1 MLPVLSCN
9 RSCLCMRKK
18 LLLLL
23 AALSVAIIP
32 GRATSALS
40 ASPTNSE
47 KEASVLRWKPL
58 INGYGMPTHPVD
70 SYAYVMTTHPINS
83 YVFGMPTHPVNSY
96 VFGMPTHPVSENAEM
111 GKAGLRIVMLPL
123 GAEAGRHIRPESS
136 ESEKSAKD
144 LELSNS
150 KVS

>member
-1 MLPVLSCN
+1 MYKNYQGREISSESQNCNRVGCKCEISPHSRHRFVHFWQRCFNSKNRNFNKYQNTIAFANASCN

-58 INGYGMPTHPVD
+58 INGFGMPTHPVD
-70 SYAYVMTTHPINS
+70 S
-83 YVFGMPTHPVNSY
+83 YVFGMPTHPVDRY
-96 VFGMPTHPVSENAEM
+96 AFGSRAQ
-111 GKAGLRIVMLPL
+111 AW
-123 GAEAGRHIRPESS
+123 
-136 ESEKSAKD
+136 
-144 LELSNS
+144 
-150 KVS
+150 